1 MSTPHDRR
9 GGREDSQPTPT
20 TYHAQWDDGRDGEL
34 STTVV
39 TAVAD
44 AMGARATDLEPL
56 NRQLDPDALDGLF
69 AGDDSGDCRVAFRF
83 NGFDVT
89 VYADG
94 HIVVSDAPRVHR
106 PPTR

>member
-1 MSTPHDRR
+1 MPTPHDRQ
-9 GGREDSQPTPT
+9 GGREDSQPTT
-20 TYHAQWDDGRDGEL
+20 TYHAEWDDGCDGEL

-44 AMGARATDLEPL
+44 AMGARVTDLEPL
-56 NRQLDPDALDGLF
+56 SRRLDPDALDGLF
-69 AGDDSGDCRVAFRF
+69 AGDADGSDCRVAFRF

-94 HIVVSDAPRVHR
+94 HVVVSDAPSVHQ
-106 PPTR
+106 PP